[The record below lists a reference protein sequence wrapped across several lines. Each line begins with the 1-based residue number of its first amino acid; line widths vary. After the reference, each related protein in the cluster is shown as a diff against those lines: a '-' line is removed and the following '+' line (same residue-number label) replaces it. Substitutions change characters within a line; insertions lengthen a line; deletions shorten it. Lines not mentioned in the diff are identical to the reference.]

1 MPIAPLEVTAAS
13 IDLSG
18 RVAES
23 KTVAASPSAATETV
37 IATITVDTNLAIQQ
51 AILLR
56 GFAAFTVGTSGT
68 AVTLKIRRTDTSG
81 TTIATTGA
89 LTGGITAGNLVAE
102 TILGFDT
109 GVGGTGQVYVLTL
122 TVTNGAAA
130 STVSAVELDALVV

>member
-18 RVAES
+18 RVAET
-23 KTVAASPSAATETV
+23 KTVVGSPAAAAETI
-37 IATITVDTNLAIQQ
+37 IAQLTVDTNLAIQS

-56 GFAAFTVGTSGT
+56 GFAAFTVGTNGT

-81 TTIATTGA
+81 ATVATTGA
-89 LTGGITAGNLVAE
+89 LTGGITAANLVAE

-122 TVTNGAAA
+122 TVTGGSAA
-130 STVSAVELDALVV
+130 STVSAVEFDALTV